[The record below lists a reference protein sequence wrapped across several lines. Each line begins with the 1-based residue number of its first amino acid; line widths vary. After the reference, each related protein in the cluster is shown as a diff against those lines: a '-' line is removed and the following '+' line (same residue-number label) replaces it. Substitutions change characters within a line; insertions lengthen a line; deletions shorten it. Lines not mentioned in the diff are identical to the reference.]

1 MKRFGLALWGTV
13 AVLGAALAAHPA
25 DAAAVT
31 PNGSFNFSVP
41 GPNTLTPPGNIT
53 SSTTSINIAGTALV
67 GSFQDPFRSITD
79 NLCGAAGN
87 GCSAAHAPGFLLGS
101 GTTGASSVT
110 FSNDILPVGAV
121 GAAPTAISETV
132 TATEGANEINFD
144 YTSIFTATLTPT
156 TTTSGT
162 VTVDL
167 LGTVASSANALYT
180 LGESADLSV
189 TCNQPS
195 LGGVL
200 GCVATVDT
208 PATITPP
215 VPEPASL
222 ALLGSAL
229 VGFGVFRRR
238 RNKAA

>member
-25 DAAAVT
+25 DAAPVL
-31 PNGSFNFSVP
+31 PNGSFTFSVP
-41 GPNTLTPPGNIT
+41 GPNNTVPAGFIT
-53 SSTTSINIAGTALV
+53 TATTAITISSASLV
-67 GSFQDPFRSITD
+67 GSFQDPFKTVAN
-79 NLCGAAGN
+79 NLCGAAAS
-87 GCSAAHAPGFLLGS
+87 GCSAQHPPGFLLG
-101 GTTGASSVT
+101 GAGGSSVT
-110 FSNDILPVGAV
+110 LSNTTLPVGPV
-121 GAAPTAISETV
+121 GAAPTPISELVTV
-132 TATEGANEINFD
+132 TQGANEVNFD
-144 YTSIFTATLTPT
+144 FTSIFTATLTPT
-156 TTTSGT
+156 GANTSGT

-167 LGTVASSANALYT
+167 LGTFASSTPNTAYS
-180 LGESADLSV
+180 LGQSADLSIAC
-189 TCNQPS
+189 TQTPS
-195 LGGVL
+195 GGAL
-200 GCVATVDT
+200 GCGATVDT